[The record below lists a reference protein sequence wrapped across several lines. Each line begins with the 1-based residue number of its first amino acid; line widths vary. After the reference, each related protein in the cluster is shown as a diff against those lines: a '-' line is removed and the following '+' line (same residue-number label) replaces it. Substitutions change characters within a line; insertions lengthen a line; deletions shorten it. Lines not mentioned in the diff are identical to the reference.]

1 MATAN
6 SFCDS
11 NRKQHEISIFSLLE
25 KDGRLILETNTMKN
39 SHPKPS
45 QPSISRFFKPSPKKE
60 VPKRPKTPEVDQD
73 ELRQDKLNAEL
84 AIQRK
89 SQFQYNK
96 AHSSPPPQP
105 TTDQIIRREN
115 YKEKLSQVFNS
126 KVEKVTIDSDNDDDE
141 AEPTPPPTKRQKT
154 KATSKLTPLDQ
165 QVKDLK
171 LQHLDKILAIQVG
184 YKYKFYCQDAV
195 IVHKI
200 LNIML
205 VPGKLNII
213 DESPTD
219 KLYNKLAYCSIPEPR
234 LHIHLQRL
242 LDKGLKIGI
251 VDQTETSA
259 IKSVESKSSNLFKR
273 QLSNVFTKGT
283 YIEYDDSNNQINDKK
298 LDSLIS
304 ILETPLNDNMVH
316 FTIVSIQPLTGEIT
330 YDEFE
335 DDFLRN
341 ELETR
346 LLHLEPIEFM
356 YFEDN
361 LSELTNR
368 TLENFITSNSQNI
381 RINKIPF
388 LKKNFYES
396 YLNDYVLDDSNL
408 FEFISTK
415 SINFQICCS
424 ILIDYLKEFQLDSS
438 FKIVSNYL
446 NFVQSNHMILNS
458 NSLTN
463 LEIFTNS
470 TNNEQFGSLL
480 WLMDHTR
487 TKFGYRLLRNW
498 ISKPLTNRE
507 EIEKRFD
514 AVENIQSNF
523 NHFLENLANLLKNS
537 PDLEK
542 ILNRLH
548 YGKVKRKEL
557 YIFLLKFEE
566 ITNLI
571 IKFGKYEILNSLKS
585 SLLEDLFQNLIQIS
599 IDLNISNFI
608 SMINSQYAMDD
619 QHSNDDH
626 ILKYFNLN
634 TLRINQDEIITQ
646 DIEISSIK
654 DQLQEELTRVKTFLK
669 RPSLDFV
676 TSSREPYLIEVRTGL
691 VKIIPKDW
699 VKING
704 SKLVSRFRTPK
715 TIELMKLLQYHNEL
729 YLNACHSVFQKFVRK
744 LDENYSNLNQFIKNL
759 AKFDCLLSITATSTS
774 LNYKRPTLVDK
785 QIIDISN
792 GRNPI
797 IEQLNT
803 YVPNDIKMDSSL
815 KNCFIITG
823 PNMGGKSSYVKQVA
837 LMVIMAQCG
846 CFIPCDSATLGV
858 FNSIL
863 TRMGSKDDLIKGE
876 STFFTEMS
884 QVLNVLQNSSNGKSL
899 IILDEV
905 GRGTGTVDGISL
917 ASSILEYLMKESTSK
932 TNLILFITH
941 FPSICKLSKK
951 YGKIENYHMGYIET
965 SQNDDG
971 DDKKKW
977 PKVTFLYNLV
987 KGISKNSYGLNVAK
1001 LASIDDEIINEAFKI
1016 SQNRQF
1022 EVENRA
1028 KVKNEYKIVEMFQK
1042 IMNDDKDIN
1051 VEQLCD
1057 VVDELD

>member
-1 MATAN
+1 MK
-6 SFCDS
+6 DS
-11 NRKQHEISIFSLLE
+11 QK
-25 KDGRLILETNTMKN
+25 KT
-39 SHPKPS
+39 S
-45 QPSISRFFKPSPKKE
+45 QPSISRFFNSTPKKKE
-60 VPKRPKTPEVDQD
+60 PPKQQEEPVIVSDQD
-73 ELRQDKLNAEL
+73 QDQKQSQINNEA
-84 AIQRK
+84 ARQRK
-89 SQFQYNK
+89 QQFQYNK
-96 AHSSPPPQP
+96 SQKAVPIELD
-105 TTDQIIRREN
+105 TDQLLRREN
-115 YKEKLSQVFNS
+115 YKEKLSQAFKS
-126 KVEKVTIDSDNDDDE
+126 KDERKLRDANVGDSDGDDE
-141 AEPTPPPTKRQKT
+141 PSPPPTKKQKT
-154 KATSKLTPLDQ
+154 KAGSSKLTPLDQ

-205 VPGKLNII
+205 VPGKLNLI

-219 KLYNKLAYCSIPEPR
+219 QLYNKLAYCSIPEPR

-242 LDKGLKIGI
+242 LDKGLKIGV
-251 VDQTETSA
+251 VDQIETSA
-259 IKSVESKSSNLFKR
+259 IKLVESKSSNLFKR
-273 QLSNVFTKGT
+273 QLSNVFTRAT
-283 YIEYDDSNNQINDKK
+283 YIEYDEANSDGDRKI
-298 LDSLIS
+298 DSLIS
-304 ILETPLNDNMVH
+304 IVEEAMNDNIVK
-316 FTIVSIQPLTGEIT
+316 FTIVAIQPLTGEIT

-356 YFEDN
+356 FFEDN
-361 LSELTNR
+361 LSQLTDHI
-368 TLENFITSNSQNI
+368 LQNFITQNSQNI
-381 RINKIPF
+381 RVTKIPI
-388 LKKNFYES
+388 LKKKFYES
-396 YLNDYVLDDSNL
+396 YLNDYILDDSNL
-408 FEFISTK
+408 FEFISNQT
-415 SINFQICCS
+415 NEFQTCCS

-438 FKIVSNYL
+438 FKVVSNYV
-446 NFVQSNHMILNS
+446 NFIQSNHMVLNS

-463 LEIFTNS
+463 LEVFTNS
-470 TNNEQFGSLL
+470 TNNEQFGTLL

-498 ISKPLTNRE
+498 IAKPLTNRE

-514 AVENIQSNF
+514 AVECIQSNF
-523 NHFLENLANLLKNS
+523 NHFLDNLANLLKNS

-542 ILNRLH
+542 ILSRLH

-557 YIFLLKFEE
+557 YIFLFKFEE

-571 IKFGKYEILNSLKS
+571 IKFGKFEILNNLKS
-585 SLLEDLFQNLIQIS
+585 SLLKDIFQNLIQIS
-599 IDLNISNFI
+599 LDLDISYFI
-608 SMINSQYAMDD
+608 SMINSQHAIDD
-619 QHSNDDH
+619 HGDDH

-634 TLRINQDEIITQ
+634 TLKINQDEIITQ

-654 DQLQEELTRVKTFLK
+654 DQLQEELLSVRSFLK
-669 RPSLDFV
+669 RPSLEFA
-676 TSSREPYLIEVRTGL
+676 TSSREPYLIEVRTGI

-729 YLNACHSVFQKFVRK
+729 YLNACHLVFNKFVKK
-744 LDENYSNLNQFIKNL
+744 LDENYSKLNQFIKIL
-759 AKFDCLLSITATSTS
+759 ANFDCLLSITATSTS
-774 LNYKRPTLVDK
+774 LNYKRPKFVDQ
-785 QIIDISN
+785 QIIDIEN

-797 IEQLNT
+797 IEQLSN
-803 YVPNDIKMDSSL
+803 YVPNNIQLDSAK

-837 LMVIMAQCG
+837 LIVIMAQCG

-876 STFFTEMS
+876 STFFMEMS
-884 QVLNVLQNSSNGKSL
+884 QVLSVLQNSKSGKSL

-905 GRGTGTVDGISL
+905 GRGTGTVDGISI
-917 ASSILEYLMKESTSK
+917 ASSILEYLMMGSS
-932 TNLILFITH
+932 TNLTLFITH
-941 FPSICKLSKK
+941 FPSICKLARKFD
-951 YGKIENYHMGYIET
+951 KIENYHMGYIET
-965 SQNDDG
+965 REDG
-971 DDKKKW
+971 ESW

-987 KGISKNSYGLNVAK
+987 KGMSKNSYGLNVAK
-1001 LASIDDEIINEAFKI
+1001 LASINDDIINEAYEI
-1016 SQNRQF
+1016 SQRRQF
-1022 EVENRA
+1022 EVEQRN
-1028 KVKNEYKIVEMFQK
+1028 KLKNERKIVEFFGR
-1042 IMNDDKDIN
+1042 IMNNQDDK
-1051 VEQLCD
+1051 VKELCD
-1057 VVDELD
+1057 VIDDID